1 MAKQVMEY
9 TEQEL
14 NQQRLLDALAEF
26 GGKLT
31 ADEDVIFRG
40 KQLILPETMNL
51 EEAETFLREKRYQEE
66 EEVAYSRTYN
76 YRPWDGARA
85 TMAAMRKA
93 FGAVNQKATPS
104 FFGNRP
110 PQLHTIP
117 VSVTETEQV
126 PWGRLAVVGMPGVTF
141 NLGSSH
147 DSDYGAV
154 FALSA
159 QGPKKFRHHIEGVF
173 RLVAKELE
181 ENSLYRGKAFDGQD
195 MPKFLD
201 LSGISEDKVI
211 YSQDTQEHLEA
222 NLWAYLKYSDTLAGL
237 GIPLKRAV
245 LLEGPFGTG
254 KTLAAH
260 LTAQI
265 AIANGWSFIMCRPGQ
280 DDLATTMATAQL
292 YPPAVVFFEDIDTVA
307 EGGKDHIS
315 ELLDIFDGLRS
326 KGTRIMCVLT
336 TNHVERIHK
345 GLMRPGRLD
354 AVIHIGALDATGI
367 QRLLCSVT
375 PEELLS
381 PDIDW
386 TQVCQALDG
395 YGPSFCAE
403 VGRKAVS
410 YNVNRNKGVATMLET
425 HDFVAAANLMQN
437 HQELM
442 DKAEENRK
450 PKVPLNAALGDLIEE
465 AVRPAVRET
474 VVQRL
479 DGAAI
484 RDSDGDW
491 MYSIDLNQ

>member
-14 NQQRLLDALAEF
+14 NQQKLLEALAEF

-31 ADEDVIFRG
+31 ADEDVVFQG
-40 KQLILPETMNL
+40 KKLILPETMNL
-51 EEAETFLREKRYQEE
+51 EEAEQFLRDKRYQEE

-141 NLGSSH
+141 NLGSSY
-147 DSDYGAV
+147 DSDYGDV

-159 QGPKKFRHHIEGVF
+159 QGPKKFRHHVEGVF

-181 ENSLYRGKAFDGQD
+181 ENSLYRGKAFDGQN
-195 MPKFLD
+195 MPKFID
-201 LSGISEDKVI
+201 LSGIDPDKVI
-211 YSQDTQEHLEA
+211 YSEDTQEQLEA
-222 NLWAYLKYSDTLAGL
+222 NLWSLLRYTETLAEL
-237 GIPLKRAV
+237 GVPMKRAV
-245 LLEGPFGTG
+245 LLEGPYGTG
-254 KTLAAH
+254 KTLAAL
-260 LTAQI
+260 LTAQA

-280 DDLATTMATAQL
+280 DDLTTTMATARL
-292 YPPAVVFFEDIDTVA
+292 YQPAVVFFEDIDTIA

-326 KGTRIMCVLT
+326 KNTRIMCVLT

-367 QRLLCSVT
+367 QKLIHSVT
-375 PEELLS
+375 PDELIS
-381 PDIDW
+381 PDLNW
-386 TQVCQALDG
+386 TTVCQALDG

-403 VGRKAVS
+403 VARRALR
-410 YNVNRNKGVATMLET
+410 YNVNRNKGVATTLET
-425 HDFVAAANLMQN
+425 HDYIAAATGMRR

-442 DKAEENRK
+442 DKAQENRV

-465 AVRPAVRET
+465 AVRPTVRD
-474 VVQRL
+474 VVVDKL
-479 DGAAI
+479 NGAAI
-484 RDSDGDW
+484 RDGDGDW
-491 MYSIDLNQ
+491 MYSIDLS